1 MDNKV
6 GPQHCRQP
14 NKQKRARML
23 NWCVPAVAGLWA
35 SQWERDRKRFACS
48 PKLVAGQRLK
58 FRLPAGRRS
67 LLWLRTSHL
76 AASMRTQG
84 PAQQTSGVRKKKKN
98 SPDRDIA
105 RVLAPCLNIAPPDLH
120 PRHPASPLSPW
131 GVLPRPW
138 NYGDPKFKC
147 LGNWSAETASVTPE
161 PPAI

>member
-76 AASMRTQG
+76 AASMKTQG
-84 PAQQTSGVRKKKKN
+84 PAQQTSVLEKRQKKQ
-98 SPDRDIA
+98 PR
-105 RVLAPCLNIAPPDLH
+105 
-120 PRHPASPLSPW
+120 PRHCSRLSTLLEQCPGRPPSPAS
-131 GVLPRPW
+131 
-138 NYGDPKFKC
+138 C
-147 LGNWSAETASVTPE
+147 LASVSLGGP
-161 PPAI
+161 PPALELWRPQI